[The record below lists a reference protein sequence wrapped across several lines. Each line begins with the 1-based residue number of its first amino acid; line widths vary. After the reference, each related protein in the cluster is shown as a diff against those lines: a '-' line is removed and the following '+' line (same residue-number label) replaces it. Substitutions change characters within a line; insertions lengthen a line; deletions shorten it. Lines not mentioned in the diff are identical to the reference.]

1 MKASYSSK
9 KGVARNLL
17 FFLLLFFMLPS
28 MAIAQS
34 TVRGIVTD
42 DNGEPLPGVAVV
54 KDGTSLAVSTDIDG
68 RFAIKASEGDVLK
81 FSYVGMESKTVKVG
95 KENGLNV
102 KLSSSLT
109 ELDEVV
115 VVGYGTQKKVN
126 LTGAVQSVSGQDL
139 IRKSTSNLSTAL
151 QGIVPGLSAV
161 QSSGQPGAD
170 NASIEIRGIGSLNSS
185 TSPLVLIDG
194 AEGDMNRIDMN
205 TVESISILKDAA
217 SASIYGSRASNG
229 VILITTKRGA
239 EGKVKVNY
247 NGYAGFSTPTYLPG
261 PVSAIE
267 YMTQMD
273 KAYVNNGQDP
283 VYKDIIEIYKTQ
295 GADNYNYYDT
305 DWKDLVLKDS
315 GFQQSHSV
323 SVSGG
328 TKLLNVFANAG
339 YYYQNGIIPN
349 NSFSRATLRLNTDM
363 QVRKWLKVGVD
374 AHIRQATAI
383 RPSQDSAA
391 GIIGSILTMTP
402 ITSALNDDGTYG
414 YGRTGYN
421 PLAIVNDGGTRK
433 DVAPEVTFRAFAE
446 LTPLEGLYLKA
457 DYTRR
462 QVNSEGSVF
471 IRPYDTYEGGRFM
484 MTYPSTSNN
493 GTRQEERTKTVN
505 QQFIA
510 QASYEKTIE
519 RNYFKVMGVFQ
530 AEKLDYNYLLASRQN
545 FQYDGY
551 EDLMHGDATTAGNSS
566 NRYELAQLS
575 YVYRVN
581 YSYDNRYLI
590 ELNGRYDGTSRFRPE
605 SRWGFFPS
613 ASAGWRISEESFFE
627 PAKTVVDDMKL
638 RVSYGTMGNQSIGSY
653 YPYVAAVNSLSGTV
667 NYWFDKNLT
676 TGIAQAQLANELI
689 TWEKSKQF
697 DVGLDLTLFKS
708 RLSLTADYYI
718 RNISGMLQQFDL
730 PDFVGM
736 SAPWQNAGSMRNNG
750 WEVSIGWQD
759 KIGDLSYYVKAN
771 LSDVKNT
778 VTNLYGKEY
787 DSSPT
792 ITREGEALGSYY
804 GYVADGY
811 FQSQEEID
819 MADCVG
825 MSAPWQNAGS
835 MRNNGWEVSIGWQD
849 KIGDLSYYVKAN
861 LSDVK
866 NTVTNLYGKEYDSS
880 PTITREGEALG
891 SYYGY
896 VADGY
901 FQSQEEI
908 DMADCVYGGNKANIK
923 PGYIRYVDVNH
934 DGEINSKDRVILGNS
949 TPRYEYSFTLGGQWK
964 GIDLS
969 LFFQGVGKRDLYY
982 SGAGARPLV
991 QNSTIFKSQLD
1002 TWSPENPD
1010 AEYPLLLVDAGST
1023 NMNNIVSSF
1032 WIKSG
1037 AYLRLK
1043 NLTVGYTLPK
1053 KWTNRVSIDNLRLY
1067 FTASNLFTINSGY
1080 KGYDPE
1086 TGVTSG
1092 AMYPVMKTFN
1102 FGINLDF

>member
-95 KENGLNV
+95 KENELNV

-247 NGYAGFSTPTYLPG
+247 NGYAGFSTPTYLPE

-446 LTPLEGLYLKA
+446 FTPL
-457 DYTRR
+457 
-462 QVNSEGSVF
+462 
-471 IRPYDTYEGGRFM
+471 
-484 MTYPSTSNN
+484 
-493 GTRQEERTKTVN
+493 
-505 QQFIA
+505 
-510 QASYEKTIE
+510 
-519 RNYFKVMGVFQ
+519 
-530 AEKLDYNYLLASRQN
+530 
-545 FQYDGY
+545 
-551 EDLMHGDATTAGNSS
+551 
-566 NRYELAQLS
+566 
-575 YVYRVN
+575 
-581 YSYDNRYLI
+581 
-590 ELNGRYDGTSRFRPE
+590 
-605 SRWGFFPS
+605 
-613 ASAGWRISEESFFE
+613 
-627 PAKTVVDDMKL
+627 
-638 RVSYGTMGNQSIGSY
+638 
-653 YPYVAAVNSLSGTV
+653 
-667 NYWFDKNLT
+667 
-676 TGIAQAQLANELI
+676 
-689 TWEKSKQF
+689 
-697 DVGLDLTLFKS
+697 
-708 RLSLTADYYI
+708 
-718 RNISGMLQQFDL
+718 
-730 PDFVGM
+730 
-736 SAPWQNAGSMRNNG
+736 
-750 WEVSIGWQD
+750 
-759 KIGDLSYYVKAN
+759 
-771 LSDVKNT
+771 
-778 VTNLYGKEY
+778 
-787 DSSPT
+787 
-792 ITREGEALGSYY
+792 
-804 GYVADGY
+804 
-811 FQSQEEID
+811 
-819 MADCVG
+819 
-825 MSAPWQNAGS
+825 
-835 MRNNGWEVSIGWQD
+835 
-849 KIGDLSYYVKAN
+849 
-861 LSDVK
+861 
-866 NTVTNLYGKEYDSS
+866 
-880 PTITREGEALG
+880 
-891 SYYGY
+891 
-896 VADGY
+896 
-901 FQSQEEI
+901 
-908 DMADCVYGGNKANIK
+908 
-923 PGYIRYVDVNH
+923 
-934 DGEINSKDRVILGNS
+934 
-949 TPRYEYSFTLGGQWK
+949 
-964 GIDLS
+964 
-969 LFFQGVGKRDLYY
+969 
-982 SGAGARPLV
+982 
-991 QNSTIFKSQLD
+991 
-1002 TWSPENPD
+1002 
-1010 AEYPLLLVDAGST
+1010 
-1023 NMNNIVSSF
+1023 
-1032 WIKSG
+1032 
-1037 AYLRLK
+1037 
-1043 NLTVGYTLPK
+1043 
-1053 KWTNRVSIDNLRLY
+1053 
-1067 FTASNLFTINSGY
+1067 
-1080 KGYDPE
+1080 
-1086 TGVTSG
+1086 
-1092 AMYPVMKTFN
+1092 
-1102 FGINLDF
+1102 